1 MSRKCMTHCAARE
14 YVTAYVNTLETM
26 ICGMT
31 CARLGDSIS
40 GNFIRQMIPHHQAA
54 ISMAEYTDNNQIA
67 SIAQNIISEQ
77 TKSIE
82 NLLPELSV
90 LLR

>member
-1 MSRKCMTHCAARE
+1 
-14 YVTAYVNTLETM
+14 
-26 ICGMT
+26 
-31 CARLGDSIS
+31 
-40 GNFIRQMIPHHQAA
+40 MIPHHQAA
-54 ISMAEYTDNNQIA
+54 ISMARSILEYTDNNQIA

-82 NLLPELSV
+82 NLLKLSG

>member
-1 MSRKCMTHCAARE
+1 MSRKCMTDCAARE

-31 CARLGDSIS
+31 CARLDDSIS

-54 ISMAEYTDNNQIA
+54 ISMARSILEYTDNNQIA
-67 SIAQNIISEQ
+67 YIAQNIIS
-77 TKSIE
+77 
-82 NLLPELSV
+82 
-90 LLR
+90 